1 MPRNAPSGTCASAS
15 PRVGC
20 AAEDFIMRFVLLA
33 AMIIGITIPA
43 MAEDFLKAVNS
54 GDLATVQSMLARD
67 PALANA
73 KNAKGTSAVISALF
87 INKGERFLD
96 PAKNEILQAILAQ
109 KPHLDIFETAA
120 LGTAAQLDAMLTE
133 AGAINRPNHFGWTLL
148 HLSAFG
154 GNVATTELLLK
165 KGAAI
170 DVRAGSKFRNTPLQ
184 TALLSNQYATAKI
197 LLDHGADALVRQSKG
212 FTPMHEGAISGR
224 IDILQLLL
232 DHGAEINSVADNG
245 QTPLAEAI
253 RGKHDD
259 VVAWMKTKGAVVGI
273 QAIEEEKKK

>member
-1 MPRNAPSGTCASAS
+1 MPRNVPSGTCASAS

-20 AAEDFIMRFVLLA
+20 AAEDFIMRTLLLI

-43 MAEDFLKAVNS
+43 MADDDFLKEVNS
-54 GDLATVQSMLARD
+54 GAAAAVKSMLARD

-120 LGTAAQLDAMLTE
+120 LGTAAQLDAMLTD

-154 GNVATTELLLK
+154 GNVATTELLLR

-184 TALLSNQYATAKI
+184 TALLSSQYATAKI

-212 FTPMHEGAISGR
+212 FTPMHEAAQSGR
-224 IDILQLLL
+224 MDIVQLLL

-259 VVAWMKTKGAVVGI
+259 VVEWLKTKGVVGGMTMWWW
-273 QAIEEEKKK
+273 EG

>member
-1 MPRNAPSGTCASAS
+1 MRR
-15 PRVGC
+15 RV
-20 AAEDFIMRFVLLA
+20 AARTLWSEDFIMRFVLLA

-43 MAEDFLKAVNS
+43 MADDFLKAVNA
-54 GDLATVQSMLARD
+54 GDVATVKSMLARD
-67 PALANA
+67 PTVANA

-87 INKGERFLD
+87 INKGEGFLD
-96 PAKNEILQAILAQ
+96 PAKNEMLQAILAQ

-120 LGTAAQLDAMLTE
+120 VGTAAQLDAMLTD

-184 TALLSNQYATAKI
+184 TALLSSQYATAKI

-212 FTPMHEGAISGR
+212 FTPMHEAAQSGR

-273 QAIEEEKKK
+273 QVIAE

>member
-1 MPRNAPSGTCASAS
+1 
-15 PRVGC
+15 
-20 AAEDFIMRFVLLA
+20 MRTLLLI

-43 MAEDFLKAVNS
+43 MAEDDFLKTVNS
-54 GDLATVQSMLARD
+54 GDAAAVKSMLARD

-73 KNAKGTSAVISALF
+73 KNAKGTSAVLSALF
-87 INKGERFLD
+87 INQGEGFLD

-120 LGTAAQLDAMLTE
+120 LGTAAQLDAMLTD
-133 AGAINRPNHFGWTLL
+133 GDVNRRNHFGWTLL

-170 DVRAGSKFRNTPLQ
+170 DARAGSKFRNTPLQ

-273 QAIEEEKKK
+273 QAIAE

>member
-1 MPRNAPSGTCASAS
+1 MPRNAPSGTCADAA
-15 PRVGC
+15 PRVRC
-20 AAEDFIMRFVLLA
+20 AAEDFNMRTLLLV

-43 MAEDFLKAVNS
+43 MAEDDFLKAVSS
-54 GDLATVQSMLARD
+54 GDIATVKSMLAHD

-87 INKGERFLD
+87 INKGEGFLE
-96 PAKNEILQAILAQ
+96 PAKNEMLQAILAQ

-120 LGTAAQLDAMLTE
+120 LGTAAQLDAMLTD
-133 AGAINRPNHFGWTLL
+133 ADTVKSRNHFGWTLL
-148 HLSAFG
+148 HMSAFG
-154 GNVATTELLLK
+154 GNVAATELLIK

-170 DVRAGSKFRNTPLQ
+170 DARAGSKFRNTPLQ
-184 TALLSNQYATAKI
+184 TALLSSQYATAKV
-197 LLDHGADALVRQSKG
+197 LLEHGADALVRQSKG
-212 FTPMHEGAISGR
+212 FTPMHEAAVNGR

-245 QTPLAEAI
+245 ETPLAEAI

-273 QAIEEEKKK
+273 QVITE

>member
-1 MPRNAPSGTCASAS
+1 MPRNAPSGTCASVS
-15 PRVGC
+15 RRVRC
-20 AAEDFIMRFVLLA
+20 AAEDFIMRTLLLI

-54 GDLATVQSMLARD
+54 GDVATVKSMLADD

-87 INKGERFLD
+87 INQGEGFLD

-120 LGTAAQLDAMLTE
+120 LGTAAQLDAIL
-133 AGAINRPNHFGWTLL
+133 ADGGDVNRRNHFGWTLL

-165 KGAAI
+165 KAAAI
-170 DVRAGSKFRNTPLQ
+170 DARAGSKFRNTPLQ

-197 LLDHGADALVRQSKG
+197 L
-212 FTPMHEGAISGR
+212 
-224 IDILQLLL
+224 
-232 DHGAEINSVADNG
+232 
-245 QTPLAEAI
+245 
-253 RGKHDD
+253 
-259 VVAWMKTKGAVVGI
+259 
-273 QAIEEEKKK
+273 

>member
-1 MPRNAPSGTCASAS
+1 
-15 PRVGC
+15 
-20 AAEDFIMRFVLLA
+20 MRLVLLA
-33 AMIIGITIPA
+33 ALIIGITIPA
-43 MAEDFLKAVNS
+43 MGEDDFLKAVNS
-54 GDLATVQSMLARD
+54 GDVATVQSMLARD
-67 PALANA
+67 SALANA

-87 INKGERFLD
+87 INKGEGFLD
-96 PAKNEILQAILAQ
+96 PAKNEILHAILAQ

-120 LGTAAQLDAMLTE
+120 LGTASQLDAMLTD
-133 AGAINRPNHFGWTLL
+133 ADSVHRRNHFGWTLL
-148 HLSAFG
+148 HIAAFG

-165 KGAAI
+165 KGATI
-170 DVRAGSKFRNTPLQ
+170 ESRAGSKFRNTPLQ

-224 IDILQLLL
+224 IDIIQLLL

-245 QTPLAEAI
+245 QTPLAEAM

-273 QAIEEEKKK
+273 QVIDE